1 MVSSPCH
8 GPAPLLQVRDLCVEY
23 GREPVALRVV
33 DGVSFQLAEGEI
45 VGLVGESGCGKST
58 LGAALLRLVT
68 APGRIVAGSIRFEGA
83 DLIGLPE
90 AQMRKVRGRKISMIV
105 QDALAAMNP
114 VVRVGRQ
121 VGEVVRDHI
130 DISTDETRRLVLDTL
145 CRVRLPRPELTARNY
160 PHELSGGMQQRVLIG
175 QGLILGPRLLVA
187 DEPTTALD
195 VTIQSQ
201 ILDLLLHIRDENGTA
216 ILLITHDLATVA
228 DVCDR
233 VMVMYGG
240 RIVEMGGVDAI
251 FSQPKH
257 PYTQALLA
265 GLLPLRGEPPTQ
277 LPALAGQPPRPD
289 DLPGGCRFHPR
300 CPLWSRLGRPDVCV
314 KDDPAIAY
322 DDDRHA
328 AACHFAHTQ
337 RSVAAETLAPLEPN
351 AGHG

>member
-1 MVSSPCH
+1 
-8 GPAPLLQVRDLCVEY
+8 
-23 GREPVALRVV
+23 
-33 DGVSFQLAEGEI
+33 
-45 VGLVGESGCGKST
+45 
-58 LGAALLRLVT
+58 
-68 APGRIVAGSIRFEGA
+68 
-83 DLIGLPE
+83 
-90 AQMRKVRGRKISMIV
+90 
-105 QDALAAMNP
+105 
-114 VVRVGRQ
+114 
-121 VGEVVRDHI
+121 
-130 DISTDETRRLVLDTL
+130 
-145 CRVRLPRPELTARNY
+145 
-160 PHELSGGMQQRVLIG
+160 MQQRVLIG

-322 DDDRHA
+322 DDDRHP
-328 AACHFAHTQ
+328 AACHFSHIEG
-337 RSVAAETLAPLEPN
+337 SVAAETLAPLEPN

>member
-1 MVSSPCH
+1 MVSSPC
-8 GPAPLLQVRDLCVEY
+8 PAPLLQVRDLYVEY
-23 GREPVALRVV
+23 GRGPVALRVV

-58 LGAALLRLVT
+58 LGAALLRLVA
-68 APGRIVAGSIRFEGA
+68 APGRIVAGSIHFEGA

-130 DISTDETRRLVLDTL
+130 DISADETRRLVLDTL
-145 CRVRLPRPELTARNY
+145 RQVRLPRPELTARNY

-201 ILDLLLHIRDENGTA
+201 ILDLLLRIRDENRTA

-265 GLLPLRGEPPTQ
+265 GLLPSQGEPPTQ

-300 CPLWSRLGRPDVCV
+300 CPLWSRLGRPEVCV

-322 DDDRHA
+322 DDDRYA
-328 AACHFAHTQ
+328 AACHFAHIEG
-337 RSVAAETLAPLEPN
+337 SVAAETLAPLEPN
-351 AGHG
+351 TSHG